1 MATKVIMPQLGE
13 SVVEGTVTKWLKHE
27 GEAVEEFE
35 PLVEINTDKVD
46 TEVPAPASGTL
57 LKLYVDA
64 GETVE
69 AGRLLAMIGKPGEQV
84 PKAPDVGGPS
94 TAKTA
99 PGKPGSAAAP
109 KPVAAGKKSG
119 LGFISPVVAKIAAEH
134 DLDLK
139 LVDGSGRNGRITK
152 KDVLSYL
159 ESGGQQA
166 PPPASAPAP
175 WEEPASGELF
185 RPTEEVFKTSTE
197 GAVETD
203 EGLLQ
208 PLGPVRKS
216 IAEHMVRSKHT
227 SPHVTTVMQAD
238 LSQVVAHR
246 AANRGSFERDG
257 INLTFSAYFA
267 AAAVWALTE
276 MPLVNASWTDEGIL
290 MHPHVNLGM
299 AVSLGDKGLIV
310 PVIKAAESRS
320 LRGLAGS
327 INDLAARARRGDLSP
342 DDVQGGT
349 FTITNHGVSG
359 SLMATPIINQPQC
372 GILGVGAIQKRVV
385 VVESKDPA
393 GQPTDSIAIRPMVY
407 LTLTFD
413 HRILDGA
420 IADQFLGLIVGRL
433 QSWS

>member
-13 SVVEGTVTKWLKHE
+13 SIVEGTVTKWLKQE

-84 PKAPDVGGPS
+84 PKGSDEGTRPQ
-94 TAKTA
+94 AKA
-99 PGKPGSAAAP
+99 AVASPEAKSAS
-109 KPVAAGKKSG
+109 KPVVAGKKEG

-134 DLDLK
+134 DLNLK
-139 LVDGSGRNGRITK
+139 QVDGTGSNGRITK
-152 KDVLSYL
+152 KDVLAYL
-159 ESGGQQA
+159 DSGA
-166 PPPASAPAP
+166 KKPPARAADP
-175 WEEPASGELF
+175 WDEPASGELF
-185 RPTEEVFKTSTE
+185 RPTEEVFKKSME

-203 EGLLQ
+203 QGLLQ

-227 SPHVTTVMQAD
+227 SPHVTTVMEAD

-246 AANRGSFERDG
+246 AAHKGAFERDG
-257 INLTFSAYFA
+257 VNLTFSAYFA
-267 AAAVWALTE
+267 AAAVRALTE
-276 MPLVNASWTDEGIL
+276 MPLVNASWTEQGIL

-310 PVIKAAESRS
+310 PVIKAAEGKS

-327 INDLAARARRGDLSP
+327 INDLADRARRGDLSP
-342 DDVQGGT
+342 DEVQSGT

-385 VVESKDPA
+385 VVESNDPS

-420 IADQFLGLIVGRL
+420 IADRFLGLVVERL
-433 QSWS
+433 ESWS